1 MRPAL
6 RKAAWMREL
15 PRRDAIEREIR
26 RDILT
31 NGVPY
36 VGVFG
41 SNGRARGETL
51 DLGIGIRRETW
62 LWHFAFGYVSGFP
75 LSAIA
80 YFLVTRCGPKR
91 LQDLVLALERRRYDY
106 DRGFQRRRA

>member
-1 MRPAL
+1 MRPTL
-6 RKAAWMREL
+6 RKSAWMRDL

-75 LSAIA
+75 LSAIV
-80 YFLVTRCGPKR
+80 YFLLTRCSGKR
-91 LQDLVLALERRRYDY
+91 IREAVLALESRRSDY
-106 DRGFQRRRA
+106 ERGIH